1 MASPEKIPTTNII
14 NQQKGK
20 KIKFLMI
27 YRLLGLVLILQQV
40 YCCFKHK
47 LELKELLMIP
57 LQGLKIMKKN
67 TKFGHPNGQLKKT
80 KVHTPYENN
89 WGG

>member
-1 MASPEKIPTTNII
+1 
-14 NQQKGK
+14 
-20 KIKFLMI
+20 MI
-27 YRLLGLVLILQQV
+27 YRLLGLVFILQQV
-40 YCCFKHK
+40 CCCFKHK
-47 LELKELLMIP
+47 LEMIEVLTVL
-57 LQGLKIMKKN
+57 LQGFKIMKKN